1 MTGLAIAMMRRTSP
15 GVGATVGWLSS
26 TRISTASHA
35 SSRHPEYLGDEQVV
49 HLRVGEALV
58 QAKLHADH
66 RIEHGTDVVL
76 AVPRERLVLFE
87 AGSGERVVA

>member
-15 GVGATVGWLSS
+15 GVGAVGWLSS
-26 TRISTASHA
+26 ARISPASHA
-35 SSRHPEYLGDEQVV
+35 YSRHPGHLGDEQVV
-49 HLRVGEALV
+49 HLRVGDALV

-76 AVPRERLVLFE
+76 AVARERLVLFD